1 MSMKKA
7 MALLLSASV
16 CIFFAACREEPQIM
30 ETEEM
35 TYADITHAIETEPAS
50 VAAMP
55 ETAATETTPAET
67 VPGEPEDE
75 TLVAVKNYIPDI
87 LTELRYGSTDNFT
100 GQVIYGF
107 QDAYLRYGTV
117 KKLKN
122 AQDAFSEV
130 GLRLKI
136 WDAFRPASAQFDL
149 WDACPDPTYVADPR
163 KGFSNHTR
171 GNAVDV
177 TLVDKDGN
185 ELIMPTPFDDFS
197 GKADRDYSD
206 CTELETEN
214 AVFLES
220 VMEKNGFKGYF
231 GEWWH
236 FADEVKYPVEE
247 NFDPTIG

>member
-1 MSMKKA
+1 MIMKKA
-7 MALLLSASV
+7 VSLLLGASLCV
-16 CIFFAACREEPQIM
+16 PLAACREEPQI
-30 ETEEM
+30 
-35 TYADITHAIETEPAS
+35 
-50 VAAMP
+50 V
-55 ETAATETTPAET
+55 ETTPMTHAGITHPTEMEPHYTIPEMTAVEETTVPET
-67 VPGEPEDE
+67 VFVELEDDA
-75 TLVAVKNYIPDI
+75 LVAVKDYIPDI

-122 AQDAFSEV
+122 AQDAFAEV

-136 WDAFRPASAQFDL
+136 WDAFRPASAQFAL

-177 TLVDKDGN
+177 TLVDREGQ

-206 CTELETEN
+206 CTETETEN
-214 AVFLES
+214 AIFLES

-236 FADEVKYPVEE
+236 FADEVRYPVEE